1 MVDVYD
7 YGAAGDGETDDTE
20 ALQHALQAGDGVLRL
35 HKGVFRITK
44 PLVVD
49 LQQTGYAAVLG
60 EGGTTRI
67 EMAGPGPA
75 IKLVGTH
82 NGSALPRTVLPPVW
96 DRERFPI
103 VSGLEILGDHPEA
116 VGIELY
122 HTMQPTISQVLIR
135 HCRYAIHLP
144 DRNRNVLIAN
154 CQLYNNREY
163 GIFFDRCNLHQI
175 NIEGCHISYCDRA
188 GIMMLGGD
196 VHNLQITG
204 NDIEYNNRP
213 GVDTPEEGGAEIFFD
228 AREGLVSEVTIASN
242 TIQATIEPGG
252 ANVRIWGGEDEDKFG
267 ACLIALTGNVLGS
280 QMRGMDLRGVFRMTV
295 AGNTLYGNKEF
306 NVHAEK
312 CKGLSFTGNT
322 VGWRPEKNDPW
333 DGFRFVDCEL
343 IHISGTTAQG
353 MCAGSPEEGA
363 AISFQNCRDVQLTH
377 NQLFDSRNAAIE
389 LADCDRVQIEGN
401 QIVDRKEPAT
411 MPHAICFVRSNGQVL
426 VRNNTWGGATG
437 DAVFGPAAGVMLEGN
452 QLWAT
457 AAVADF

>member
-1 MVDVYD
+1 MVHVYD

-35 HKGVFRITK
+35 HKGVFRITQ
-44 PLVVD
+44 PLVID

-67 EMAGPGPA
+67 VMAGPGPA
-75 IKLVGTH
+75 IKLIGTH
-82 NGSALPRTVLPPVW
+82 NGSALPKTVLPPVW
-96 DRERFPI
+96 ERERFPI

-116 VGIELY
+116 VGIELF
-122 HTMQPTISQVLIR
+122 HTMQPTISQVLVR

-154 CQLYNNREY
+154 CHLYNNREY

-175 NIEGCHISYCDRA
+175 NIEGCHISYCERA

-196 VHNLQITG
+196 IHNLQITG

-213 GVDTPEEGGAEIFFD
+213 GIDTPDEGGAEIFFD

-252 ANVRIWGGEDEDKFG
+252 ANIRIWGGPDEDKFG

-295 AGNTLYGNKEF
+295 AGNTLYGNREL
-306 NVHAEK
+306 NVYAEK

-333 DGFRFVDCEL
+333 DGFRFVDSEL
-343 IHISGTTAQG
+343 IHISGLTAQG
-353 MCAGSPEEGA
+353 MCAGTPEEGA
-363 AISFQNCRDVQLTH
+363 AISFQNCRDVQVTQ
-377 NQLFDSRNAAIE
+377 NQISDSRHAAIE
-389 LADCDRVQIEGN
+389 VKDSRRVQIDGN
-401 QIVDRKEPAT
+401 QIVDRKSSPT
-411 MPHAICFVRSNGQVL
+411 MPCALRLTGANEQIVVRDTL
-426 VRNNTWGGATG
+426 WGGAVDQVVVGAKDGLT
-437 DAVFGPAAGVMLEGN
+437 MEGN
-452 QLWAT
+452 RGWE
-457 AAVADF
+457 